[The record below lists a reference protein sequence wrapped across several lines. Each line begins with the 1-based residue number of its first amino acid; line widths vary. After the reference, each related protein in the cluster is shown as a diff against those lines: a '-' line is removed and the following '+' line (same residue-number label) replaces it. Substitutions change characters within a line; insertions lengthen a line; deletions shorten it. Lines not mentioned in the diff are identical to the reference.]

1 MPKLRA
7 TLWSALSA
15 ALGLLSILPS
25 FHVFPRSGLGW
36 AQLVATENPGL
47 AMGSGGIGILRGL
60 RARSWRAVALGALG
74 LALGVRPLIRRK
86 TVNRAMSEAM
96 REGLGIGW
104 QGKIPAEV
112 HRRFG
117 QSHRTDL
124 WGPILY
130 LLRIRVRETRDVLFA
145 APDGHPLRVDI
156 YQPEK
161 RDGLLPAVVVVHG
174 GAWFHGDK
182 SDYAFGLHD
191 RWLAAQ
197 GYVVFDVQYRTSGGW
212 PSPLA
217 DVKCAVRW
225 VKRNAARYG
234 VNPDRVALMGRS
246 AGGHLAL
253 MAAYT
258 ANDDRFPA
266 GCGTSA
272 LADVD
277 ESVHAVVVSYA
288 PADLMLWPAERG
300 SAIAE
305 LMGGLPGEIPDLYR
319 EASPINHV
327 RPDLPPTLIVHGQRD
342 RLVPPV
348 HSEQLFNHLR
358 AAGVRSVLLR
368 IPWGRHGVDSLIVG
382 LTGPMIQYD
391 VDRFLAW
398 AFHQQDAPAEVESSP
413 EVTSAEAAAGR
424 AL

>member
-1 MPKLRA
+1 MPKLKA
-7 TLWSALSA
+7 TVWSTLSV

-25 FHVFPRSGLGW
+25 FRVFPRSGLGW

-47 AMGSGGIGILRGL
+47 AMASGGIGILGGL
-60 RARSWRAVALGALG
+60 RARSRRAVALGALG

-86 TVNRAMSEAM
+86 AVNQAMSDAM

-104 QGKIPAEV
+104 QRQIPTEA

-156 YQPEK
+156 YEPEQ
-161 RDGLLPAVVVVHG
+161 REGLLPAVVVVHG

-234 VNPDRVALMGRS
+234 VDPARVALMGRS

-258 ANDDRFPA
+258 ANDERFPA
-266 GCGTSA
+266 GCGTDA
-272 LADVD
+272 LNGVD
-277 ESVHAVVVSYA
+277 ESVCAVVVSYA

-305 LMGGLPGEIPDLYR
+305 LMGGLPGEIPERYR

-327 RPDLPPTLIVHGQRD
+327 RPGLPPTLIIHGQRD

-398 AFHQQDAPAEVESSP
+398 AFHQPAASPNDAEVGDE
-413 EVTSAEAAAGR
+413 TAARHGA
-424 AL
+424 

>member
-1 MPKLRA
+1 MPKLKA
-7 TLWSALSA
+7 TLWGALSA

-25 FHVFPRSGLGW
+25 FHVSPRWGLDW

-47 AMGSGGIGILRGL
+47 ALVSGGLGIWRGL
-60 RARSWRAVALGALG
+60 RARSGRAVLLGAIG
-74 LALGVRPLIRRK
+74 LALGIRPHIRRK
-86 TVNRAMSEAM
+86 AVNRAMSEAM
-96 REGLGIGW
+96 REGLGLGW
-104 QGKIPAEV
+104 QGQIPAEV
-112 HRRFG
+112 HRRFA

-156 YQPEK
+156 YQPEE
-161 RDGLLPAVVVVHG
+161 RAGLLPAIIVVHG

-182 SDYAFGLHD
+182 SNYAFGLHD

-197 GYVVFDVQYRTSGGW
+197 GYTVFDVQYRTTGVW
-212 PSPLA
+212 PAPLA

-225 VKRNAARYG
+225 VKSQAARYG
-234 VNPDRVALMGRS
+234 VDPERIALMGRS

-258 ANDDRFPA
+258 ANDERFPA
-266 GCGTSA
+266 GCAGGEPGA
-272 LADVD
+272 PD
-277 ESVHAVVVSYA
+277 ESVKAVVVSYA
-288 PADLMLWPAERG
+288 PADLMLWPADPDG
-300 SAIAE
+300 AIAR
-305 LMGGLPGEIPDLYR
+305 LLGGLPGEIPDRYR
-319 EASPINHV
+319 EASPITYV
-327 RPDLPPTLIVHGQRD
+327 RPGLPPTLIIHGQRD

-398 AFHQQDAPAEVESSP
+398 AFHHKDD
-413 EVTSAEAAAGR
+413 SA
-424 AL
+424 

>member
-1 MPKLRA
+1 MPKLTA
-7 TLWSALSA
+7 TLLGALSA

-25 FHVFPRSGLGW
+25 FHVLPRSGLSW

-47 AMGSGGIGILRGL
+47 GMATGGGAILRGL
-60 RARSWRAVALGALG
+60 RARSLRAVLLGVIG

-86 TVNRAMSEAM
+86 AVNRAMSDAM
-96 REGLGIGW
+96 REGLGLGW
-104 QGKIPAEV
+104 QGTIPEAV
-112 HRRFG
+112 HRRFA

-182 SDYAFGLHD
+182 STYAFGLHD

-212 PSPLA
+212 PAPLA
-217 DVKCAVRW
+217 DVKCAIRW
-225 VKRNAARYG
+225 VKRHAARYG
-234 VNPDRVALMGRS
+234 VDPQQVALIGRS

-258 ANDDRFPA
+258 ANDPRFPA
-266 GCGTSA
+266 GCGNDTSGA
-272 LADVD
+272 LD
-277 ESVHAVVVSYA
+277 ESVRAVVVSYA
-288 PADLMLWPAERG
+288 PADLMLWPAEPG
-300 SAIAE
+300 SAIAA
-305 LMGGLPGEIPDLYR
+305 LLGGLPGEIPDRYR
-319 EASPINHV
+319 EASPISYV
-327 RPDLPPTLIVHGQRD
+327 RPGLPPTLIVHGQRD

-398 AFHQQDAPAEVESSP
+398 AFHQPAPTPDDAIPAR
-413 EVTSAEAAAGR
+413 EAARSEA
-424 AL
+424 